1 MVLPDLLTVQRCGGG
16 EDTGGGVQVEV
27 QAGHSHL
34 QRHCYQTI
42 LILIW
47 VLHLDLEDKEG
58 KDRRGGGHRNTGR
71 CVDNSHC
78 AGNTIKFRKNIYKY
92 CDVLKTS
99 QKKMKEKEKKN

>member
-1 MVLPDLLTVQRCGGG
+1 MVLSDLLTVQRCSGG

-58 KDRRGGGHRNTGR
+58 KERRERKKGGGTWIWGWV
-71 CVDNSHC
+71 C
-78 AGNTIKFRKNIYKY
+78 
-92 CDVLKTS
+92 
-99 QKKMKEKEKKN
+99 

>member
-1 MVLPDLLTVQRCGGG
+1 MVLSDLLTIQRCSGG

-58 KDRRGGGHRNTGR
+58 KERKVGEKHRGTGR
-71 CVDNSHC
+71 CVDTTFTVQATPLSSE
-78 AGNTIKFRKNIYKY
+78 KNISK
-92 CDVLKTS
+92 
-99 QKKMKEKEKKN
+99 

>member
-1 MVLPDLLTVQRCGGG
+1 MVLSDLLTVQRCSGG

-47 VLHLDLEDKEG
+47 VLYLDLEDKG
-58 KDRRGGGHRNTGR
+58 KERRVGGKKHRDMGG
-71 CVDNSHC
+71 VDTTFIVQAIPS
-78 AGNTIKFRKNIYKY
+78 
-92 CDVLKTS
+92 S
-99 QKKMKEKEKKN
+99 EKHL

>member
-1 MVLPDLLTVQRCGGG
+1 MVLSDLLTVQRCSGG

-58 KDRRGGGHRNTGR
+58 KERRVGGKKTRGHGGG
-71 CVDNSHC
+71 CVDTTFTVQ
-78 AGNTIKFRKNIYKY
+78 ATA
-92 CDVLKTS
+92 
-99 QKKMKEKEKKN
+99 QKKHL